1 MSYLE
6 QNLAIMRTR
15 DPELAALMESDID
28 CSHIEVIPSSQ
39 PDIVTAR
46 VTLASGEKIL
56 LHNMEDPIG
65 SAKRAADKQE
75 MKAENASIMLGFGL
89 GYLARELAAK
99 LEKKHPIVVCEVDP
113 AILKTALTHVDLS
126 MVLDRSTCV
135 SAVFRMAG
143 STSHTTIGC
152 FFSNLAASSRAR

>member
-56 LHNMEDPIG
+56 LHNFEDP
-65 SAKRAADKQE
+65 SAAP
-75 MKAENASIMLGFGL
+75 S
-89 GYLARELAAK
+89 AR
-99 LEKKHPIVVCEVDP
+99 
-113 AILKTALTHVDLS
+113 
-126 MVLDRSTCV
+126 R
-135 SAVFRMAG
+135 
-143 STSHTTIGC
+143 TS
-152 FFSNLAASSRAR
+152 RR